1 MQTIR
6 EAAPLSPVYT
16 QDIPS
21 GLPPVHVPDVPV
33 NGYAAFIRPAAD
45 EAARRLGDACA
56 EAVTANRFAD
66 FERSPAWCARHGAG
80 DPDQMVHVSTFL
92 ILDGMVYM
100 TYYANTSTADEDHT
114 KQEARLAFCPVDVP
128 EDMTIVRLQKVGD
141 TLDGYGKTIEVVEL
155 RYRRSGWVLISR
167 DGNGYADTFAFTHHH
182 ADSWERI
189 IEDACKRAAD
199 GYPDNGGCIAM
210 TDLVARCKAL
220 AGDAE

>member
-1 MQTIR
+1 MQNA
-6 EAAPLSPVYT
+6 EHHAWAPESHYVM
-16 QDIPS
+16 
-21 GLPPVHVPDVPV
+21 LPK
-33 NGYAAFIRPAAD
+33 
-45 EAARRLGDACA
+45 DAKG
-56 EAVTANRFAD
+56 E
-66 FERSPAWCARHGAG
+66 PIH
-80 DPDQMVHVSTFL
+80 
-92 ILDGMVYM
+92 
-100 TYYANTSTADEDHT
+100 
-114 KQEARLAFCPVDVP
+114 
-128 EDMTIVRLQKVGD
+128 VGD